1 MFAEFNRS
9 PSIFDLH
16 GDHYACAMYLYDA
29 LRIINHPI
37 KVLSYLIHTENEDVW
52 PNRKSDIFQP
62 PKNLTTFHWIYV
74 YGNKEAVSAKRN
86 AISAFSSQSPSADNC
101 FLYSFAKQNELFLL
115 ESIQ

>member
-1 MFAEFNRS
+1 MKMFGQIEKVIFSNR
-9 PSIFDLH
+9 L
-16 GDHYACAMYLYDA
+16 
-29 LRIINHPI
+29 
-37 KVLSYLIHTENEDVW
+37 
-52 PNRKSDIFQP
+52 
-62 PKNLTTFHWIYV
+62 KNLTTFHWIYV